1 MTILTIR
8 YHNIP
13 YHTVSWPYYTI
24 CTVSYRTLAYL
35 RLNSEGGYFMA
46 ISDWAEELAVLAPVR
61 GIAADTEL
69 DSEGYHKY
77 SANINRSKLPNP

>member
-1 MTILTIR
+1 MKTDFMTI
-8 YHNIP
+8 P
-13 YHTVSWPYYTI
+13 YNTVS
-24 CTVSYRTLAYL
+24 CRTLAYL

-69 DSEGYHKY
+69 GGGRGIT
-77 SANINRSKLPNP
+77 NILQI

>member
-1 MTILTIR
+1 MALLRLNFEDRLMT
-8 YHNIP
+8 IP
-13 YHTVSWPYYTI
+13 YHTI
-24 CTVSYRTLAYL
+24 KYRTLAYL

-69 DSEGYHKY
+69 GGVSRIFCKY
-77 SANINRSKLPNP
+77 K

>member
-1 MTILTIR
+1 MTI
-8 YHNIP
+8 P
-13 YHTVSWPYYTI
+13 YNTVS
-24 CTVSYRTLAYL
+24 CRTLAYL

-69 DSEGYHKY
+69 GGGRGIT
-77 SANINRSKLPNP
+77 NILQI

>member
-1 MTILTIR
+1 M
-8 YHNIP
+8 
-13 YHTVSWPYYTI
+13 V
-24 CTVSYRTLAYL
+24 TLAYL

-69 DSEGYHKY
+69 GGGRGYHKY
-77 SANINRSKLPNP
+77 SANINRSESMITLYHVPPN